1 MPEGLLIIRLVI
13 GGLLFAHGTQ
23 KLFGWYGG
31 YGLEGTGG
39 FFASLGFRPGKQ
51 MAMIAGLSEAGGGA
65 LLVLGFLTPLGAA
78 MILGTMIA
86 AATSVHAP
94 HGLWSTNGGY
104 ELPLINAVVAAGLA
118 FTGAGSVSI
127 DPAAG
132 IPWTAGA
139 GPGCTAIL
147 LAVFAFGATNLRRKR
162 VLAESA
168 ATAYPAEAPAG
179 DPAMSD
185 EDAASESTAS
195 ARR

>member
-31 YGLEGTGG
+31 YGLDGTGG
-39 FFASLGFRPGKQ
+39 FFASLGFRPGRL
-51 MAMIAGLSEAGGGA
+51 MAMIAGLSEAVGGA
-65 LLVLGFLTPLGAA
+65 FLVLGLFTPLGAA

-104 ELPLINAVVAAGLA
+104 ELPLINALVATGLA

-127 DPAAG
+127 DHAAG
-132 IPWTAGA
+132 IPWTSGA

-168 ATAYPAEAPAG
+168 APAAYP
-179 DPAMSD
+179 
-185 EDAASESTAS
+185 EDATASESTAS
-195 ARR
+195 VPR

>member
-31 YGLEGTGG
+31 YGLDGTGG
-39 FFASLGFRPGKQ
+39 FFASLGFRPGRR
-51 MAMIAGLSEAGGGA
+51 MALIAGVSEAGGGA
-65 LLVLGFLTPLGAA
+65 LLVLGLFTPLGAA

-94 HGLWSTNGGY
+94 HGLWATNGGY
-104 ELPLINAVVAAGLA
+104 ELPIVNALVATGLA
-118 FTGAGSVSI
+118 FTGAGSASI
-127 DPAAG
+127 DHAVG
-132 IPWTAGA
+132 IPWTSGA

-162 VLAESA
+162 VLQATAEP
-168 ATAYPAEAPAG
+168 AYPAEAT
-179 DPAMSD
+179 
-185 EDAASESTAS
+185 AASEATAS
-195 ARR
+195 APR